1 MKRIASLLILVS
13 CALLLASCGA
23 GHIEDTNGDDISLCS
38 LTDEDI
44 FGKTTS
50 YVAVGAV
57 STQVNNKHTFK
68 ASRLSG
74 IYEYIRFTKDRGAF
88 TINADT
94 SVEEGNLRV
103 VVLCDGKYV
112 ADIAVK
118 KGESLRIEN
127 KLGGKYEIRFAA
139 ESARFSFECTVE

>member
-1 MKRIASLLILVS
+1 MKRIVTLVILAS
-13 CALLLASCGA
+13 CALLLVSCGA

-38 LTDEDI
+38 LTDEEI

-50 YVAVGAV
+50 SVAAGTV
-57 STQVNNKHTFK
+57 STQVNNKYTFK

-74 IYEYIRFTKDRGAF
+74 VYEYISFTKDRGAF
-88 TINADT
+88 TIKADT
-94 SVEEGNLRV
+94 SVEEGNLRI

-118 KGESLRIEN
+118 ESESLRIEN

-139 ESARFSFECTVE
+139 ESAKFNFECTVE